1 MATEATGV
9 TTQLTTTAVALVT
22 AGANESC
29 VITSVI
35 AMNIDTTSRIVT
47 LYQVPAAGSATT
59 ANQMTVQTVFR
70 GQSVTVPVGAVILAA
85 GAALYAKADANTAVN
100 LSVNYYRSDQ
110 QA

>member
-1 MATEATGV
+1 MATQATGV

-29 VITSVI
+29 VITSVV
-35 AMNIDTTSRIVT
+35 AMNIDTTSRFVT
-47 LYQVPAAGSATT
+47 LYQVPSAGSATT

-70 GQSVTVPVGAVILAA
+70 GQSVTVPVGAVVLAN

>member
-9 TTQLTTTAVALVT
+9 TTVLTATPVALVT

-35 AMNIDTTSRIVT
+35 AMNTDTTTRYVT
-47 LYQVPAAGSATT
+47 LYQVPSAGSASAT
-59 ANQMTVQTVFR
+59 NQMTVQTVFR
-70 GQSVTVPVGAVILAA
+70 GQSTTVPVGAVVVSN
-85 GAALYAKADANTAVN
+85 GAALYAEADVTSVVN